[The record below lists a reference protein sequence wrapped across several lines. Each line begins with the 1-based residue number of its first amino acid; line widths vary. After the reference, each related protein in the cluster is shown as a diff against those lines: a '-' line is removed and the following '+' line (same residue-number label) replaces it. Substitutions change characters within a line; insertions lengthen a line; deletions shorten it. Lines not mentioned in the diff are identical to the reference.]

1 MPQYIY
7 GKNVVRQRILNH
19 LPIQKLF
26 IDVKKNQDILELVK
40 QHKIPYEP
48 CDAQSLNR
56 YATHHQ
62 GVVAQIEDYRTHTL
76 TEVLKTVGEEAT
88 LLMLDGLEDP
98 QNLGAILRSADA
110 AHLDGVIL
118 PKHGSVQLNATVA
131 RVSTGAIDTVKTI
144 VVTNLNSSIEDLKK
158 AGFWIYG
165 AEYGPKAKVYTELIY
180 PKKTVFVVGSEGKGI
195 SRLVKQNCDELIKIP
210 MLGSVNSL
218 NASVSA
224 ALLMYEVIRQRQ
236 LPR

>member
-7 GKNVVRQRILNH
+7 GKNVVRQRIQNRLA
-19 LPIQKLF
+19 IQKLF
-26 IDVKKNQDILELVK
+26 IDVKKNQDILELAK
-40 QHKIPYEP
+40 QAHIPYEV
-48 CDAQSLNR
+48 CDASSLNR
-56 YATHHQ
+56 YASHHQ
-62 GVVAQIEDYRTHTL
+62 GVVAQIEDYRTHAL
-76 TEVLKTVGEEAT
+76 AAVLKTVGDEAT
-88 LLMLDGLEDP
+88 LIMLDGLEDP

-110 AHLDGVIL
+110 AGIAGIIL

-144 VVTNLNSSIEDLKK
+144 VVTNLNQCIEELKA

-165 AEYGPKAKVYTELIY
+165 AEFTPNSKTYTELIY
-180 PKKTVFVVGSEGKGI
+180 PKKTAFVIGSEGKGI

-236 LPR
+236 LP